1 MEKENVTII
10 PSSQTASEIMSFYS
24 DYRDENLSD
33 YMIFKANYSGVVITI
48 YQNKKGKL
56 KAVFSGYKALQEA
69 KKWDIYAEAS
79 VKETLPKGWLCK
91 ENQIGSDEVGVGDF
105 LLPVTVVAAFVRGR
119 DLKMLE
125 EFGVKD
131 SKKVTDEKIRE
142 IAPLLLK
149 KFFVSRLTLDNEHY
163 NELIKEGENLNSI
176 KAKMH
181 NRALLNMFKKFPD
194 TRNIF
199 VDQFVAESKYFA
211 YLNDPKEQKVL
222 KIKDN
227 ELIYKEKNKVI
238 KFKKLSNNSIPE
250 IYQEMYSYYDLFVT
264 NEFDLKNLDINKL
277 CERIANVI
285 LFYQNMKD
293 EQDMINILFY
303 LLNSLLEFQTLLSN
317 TKKSDD

>member
-1 MEKENVTII
+1 MEKEFISLSVTEEKANEII
-10 PSSQTASEIMSFYS
+10 AFYL
-24 DYRDENLSD
+24 DYQRLNNGA
-33 YMIFKANYSGVVITI
+33 YIVFQANYSGITI
-48 YQNKKGKL
+48 TVYQNKKGKQKVVFAGPGAL
-56 KAVFSGYKALQEA
+56 KEAQIWDADA
-69 KKWDIYAEAS
+69 KKVE
-79 VKETLPKGWLCK
+79 KEKVSTGWLCT

-119 DLKMLE
+119 DIKTLA

-131 SKKVTDEKIRE
+131 SKKVPDEKIRE

-163 NELIKEGENLNSI
+163 NELIAQGENLNSI

-222 KIKDN
+222 NIVFKTKGESYYPCVALASIIARYAFLLEKDALEKKYKMTFPLGAGADVNKFAMKFIKKYGLEEFNKIAKIHFAN
-227 ELIYKEKNKVI
+227 YKEI
-238 KFKKLSNNSIPE
+238 KESLS
-250 IYQEMYSYYDLFVT
+250 
-264 NEFDLKNLDINKL
+264 
-277 CERIANVI
+277 
-285 LFYQNMKD
+285 
-293 EQDMINILFY
+293 
-303 LLNSLLEFQTLLSN
+303 
-317 TKKSDD
+317 